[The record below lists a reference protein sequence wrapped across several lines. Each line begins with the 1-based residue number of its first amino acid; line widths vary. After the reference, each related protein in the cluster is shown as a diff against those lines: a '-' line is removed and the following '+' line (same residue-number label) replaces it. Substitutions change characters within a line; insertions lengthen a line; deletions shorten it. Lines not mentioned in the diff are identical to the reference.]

1 MADTV
6 QFDLVSPERK
16 LASLKVEQV
25 QIPGSEGRLTA
36 MAGHEPTI
44 LTLRPGR
51 LIANGPEGEM
61 EFIVIGGFAELSGS
75 SISVL
80 AETALPRGEMSQ
92 EIVTDLI
99 TKARAEHDGAST
111 EDQAETHS
119 FLADLFH
126 IAEDLGYHT
135 NL

>member
-1 MADTV
+1 MMATV

-16 LASLKVEQV
+16 LASLQVEQV

-51 LIANGPEGEM
+51 LIVNGPEGEM
-61 EFIVIGGFAELSGS
+61 EFIVTGGFAELAPEN
-75 SISVL
+75 ISVL
-80 AETALPRGEMSQ
+80 AEVALPRGEMSQ

-99 TKARAEHDGAST
+99 AKARAEHDKASQ
-111 EDQAETHS
+111 EDQAETHT
-119 FLADLFH
+119 FLSDLFH
-126 IAEDLGYHT
+126 IAEDLGFHT

>member
-1 MADTV
+1 MAKV

-16 LASLKVEQV
+16 LASLEVEQV

-51 LIANGPEGEM
+51 LIVSSSEGEQ
-61 EFIVIGGFAELSGS
+61 EYIVTGGFAELSPEH
-75 SISVL
+75 ISVL
-80 AETALPRGEMSQ
+80 AEVALPRGEMSQ

-99 TKARAEHDGAST
+99 AKARAEHDKASQ

-119 FLADLFH
+119 FLADVMH
-126 IAEDLGYHT
+126 IAEDLGFHT